1 MANMKKVIILLATT
15 GSLVVPLAAQQ
26 PGYEDPY
33 LVGFANGE
41 KAVHNDAAAYGVS
54 ACIATSLCI
63 PLGCLPMGMAMTKDP
78 PVTGGPR
85 SPWSSVMGYRDG
97 FDQGVMSGQEKVQS
111 ARTGAAV
118 VGFIGGTLVF
128 AALVPLVWM
137 PMMFG
142 D

>member
-33 LVGFANGE
+33 LVGFADGE
-41 KAVHNDAAAYGVS
+41 KAVRNDAVAYGAC
-54 ACIATSLCI
+54 ACIGTSLCMPI
-63 PLGCLPMGMAMTKDP
+63 GCLPMGIA
-78 PVTGGPR
+78 VTYNPHVSGSPR
-85 SPWSSVMGYRDG
+85 SNSLAYMNGYEA
-97 FDQGVMSGQEKVQS
+97 GVMSGQEKVQS